1 MKKLLKLQ
9 IIIFYLILKIYKIL
23 EQLKNN
29 ILILDINNKLVDK
42 IIEKNYNPII

>member
-9 IIIFYLILKIYKIL
+9 IIIFYLIIKNIHKIL

-29 ILILDINNKLVDK
+29 IFNIR
-42 IIEKNYNPII
+42 Y